1 MTFRAASWL
10 WLLAAIPFAAMFLVS
25 RERFRQ
31 QVARR
36 FTSERLRGVVSNFRS
51 WRPWALTIGLALAA
65 VALAGPSRG
74 FITIPVTNREA
85 NRVIA
90 LDVSNSMLAE
100 DVGTSRLVAGKA
112 IARRLIEASTG
123 RVALIE
129 FEQVPEVVTPLTNDT
144 DAVGAMLDSIQAGEV
159 GQPGTD
165 FGATILEAMKLV
177 AGDPTT
183 SADVVVISDGED
195 QGTKLAGALRR
206 ARERGVIVST
216 ILVGTDQGGTI
227 PLPDGPLRD
236 DSGRVVTTYAHPE
249 VLQQIASA
257 TGGRFIANAFGERSI
272 EPLLAMRGGAAKQR
286 NIRVPI
292 NRYQWPLSF
301 AFACL
306 LVGSILNR
314 GAE

>member
-1 MTFRAASWL
+1 MTFRAATWL
-10 WLLAAIPFAAMFLVS
+10 WLLAAIPFAAIFLVS
-25 RERFRQ
+25 RERLRQ

-36 FTSERLRGVVSNFRS
+36 FTSERLRGVASGFRS

-65 VALAGPSRG
+65 LALAGPSRG
-74 FITIPVTNREA
+74 FITIPITNRET

-100 DVGTSRLVAGKA
+100 DVGTSRLVAAKA
-112 IARRLIEASTG
+112 IARRLIESSTG

-144 DAVGAMLDSIQAGEV
+144 DAVTAMLDSIQAGEV

-165 FGATILEAMKLV
+165 FGAAILEAMKLV
-177 AGDPTT
+177 AADPTT
-183 SADVVVISDGED
+183 SADVIVISDGED
-195 QGTKLAGALRR
+195 QGTKLADALRR
-206 ARERGVIVST
+206 ARERGVSVST
-216 ILVGTDQGGTI
+216 ILVGTDQGATI
-227 PLPDGPLRD
+227 PLPEGPLRD
-236 DSGRVVTTYAHPE
+236 ESGKVVTTYGHPE

-257 TGGRFIANAFGERSI
+257 TGGRFIANAFGERSL
-272 EPLLAMRGGAAKQR
+272 EPLLVMRGGAAKQR

-292 NRYQWPLSF
+292 DRYQWPLSF

-306 LVGSILNR
+306 LMGSIVNR